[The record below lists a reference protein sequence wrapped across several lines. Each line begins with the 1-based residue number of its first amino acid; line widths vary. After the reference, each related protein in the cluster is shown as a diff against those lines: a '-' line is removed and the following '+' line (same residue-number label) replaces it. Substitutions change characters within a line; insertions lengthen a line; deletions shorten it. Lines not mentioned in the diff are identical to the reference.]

1 MEQAKYDVFI
11 SYSRKDYVVNDEII
25 PGNPITAIQ
34 ELFDKND
41 VKYWFDKDGIF
52 SGEEFVKEIST
63 AIVNSKMLVFISS
76 KNSNESEY
84 TCGEIL
90 KAKKAKKLII
100 PFLIDECEYNE
111 KFEILMLPLNHI
123 DYVNQPNTALPELL
137 RTVKKEKERIR
148 LLEHKQNEI
157 LLKEKKKQEITAGI
171 KEFQRLNGEQD
182 FLLKSLYSK
191 SKDVGAGTKRCPVCD
206 AQFSVDVPY
215 CEFCGWSFASL
226 YGVFGVDGNY
236 LHDEKQLR
244 IVRGLWQ
251 DLKDGKD
258 NKARLEEI
266 AAILED
272 ERQKKV
278 MYAEQSNMLKETAHS
293 LEQEKQ
299 AQQERIRV
307 MESELHKKADE
318 LKSTQ
323 NELEKRTKL
332 FKQQY
337 EEQKLRVEESERK
350 LAEERRK
357 AEEERFAEERRREE
371 ERKAQAERKRREE
384 EERAE
389 EKTFSV
395 GGVSFKMIRVEG
407 GSMGTFYIGETQ
419 VTQALWEVVMGNN
432 PSRFKGENHPV
443 ENVSWNDICGKD
455 GSGTDHNCFLYK
467 LNQKTGKK
475 FRLPKEAEWEYAARG
490 GKKSKNYTYAGSD
503 IIDEVAWYEENSGGS
518 THPVKQKKANELGIY
533 DMSGN
538 VWEWC
543 QDLYN
548 PKGSSRVLRG
558 GSWYDYASNCRVAY
572 RDYYTPTSTRYS
584 LGFRLAL

>member
-1 MEQAKYDVFI
+1 M
-11 SYSRKDYVVNDEII
+11 VNDEII

-111 KFEILMLPLNHI
+111 KFEILLLPLNHI

-323 NELEKRTKL
+323 NELKSTQNELESIQNELEKRTKL

-337 EEQKLRVEESERK
+337 EEQKQRMEESERK

-357 AEEERFAEERRREE
+357 AEERRLAE

-389 EKTFSV
+389 EKTFTV
-395 GGVSFKMIRVEG
+395 EGVSFKMIRVEG
-407 GSMGTFYIGETQ
+407 GSMGTFYIGESQ

-432 PSRFKGENHPV
+432 PSHFKGENHPV
-443 ENVSWNDICGKD
+443 ECISWNDICGWD
-455 GSGTDHNCFLYK
+455 GSGTDHNCFLFK
-467 LNQKTGKK
+467 LNQKTGMKY
-475 FRLPKEAEWEYAARG
+475 RLPKEAEWEFAARG
-490 GKKSKNYTYAGSD
+490 GNGSKGYKYSGSNTLGN
-503 IIDEVAWYEENSGGS
+503 VAWYVGNSGDE
-518 THPVKQKKANELGIY
+518 THDVKTKSPNELGIY

-548 PKGSSRVLRG
+548 PKGSYRVFRG
-558 GSWYDYASNCRVAY
+558 GSWYNNAANCRVTSRY
-572 RDYYTPTSTRYS
+572 FDSPTSTISS